1 MFRKFVFAPRTRRT
15 RGAGY
20 TVVREDGS
28 AQDSARANTPDW
40 RDGIG
45 ALQHLCR
52 SAVVW
57 PDARWVDHD
66 DADCNE
72 TNDPPSLRVF
82 TRSFD
87 FFHLIQQKQPQQL
100 YQVLQSAAVART
112 QQVVVAAILP
122 TAV

>member
-1 MFRKFVFAPRTRRT
+1 MNTYDVFTWLYYNSRTIHAE
-15 RGAGY
+15 GVAH
-20 TVVREDGS
+20 
-28 AQDSARANTPDW
+28 DSARATAPDW
-40 RDGIG
+40 PDGIG
-45 ALQHLCR
+45 AWLHLCR
-52 SAVVW
+52 RAAMW